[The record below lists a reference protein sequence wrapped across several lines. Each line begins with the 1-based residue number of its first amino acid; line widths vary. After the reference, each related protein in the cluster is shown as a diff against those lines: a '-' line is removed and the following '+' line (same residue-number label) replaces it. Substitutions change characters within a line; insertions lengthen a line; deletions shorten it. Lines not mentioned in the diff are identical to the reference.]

1 MCCEFTIS
9 DPPGIDF
16 KEELRVLHNLIYREI
31 SIWGFSVKS
40 DFLFIK
46 YHEPSDHVE
55 SISLVLCMECQGDNA
70 SVRGGGL
77 SMGFYGTC
85 IWSFDILITSN
96 PHCK

>member
-16 KEELRVLHNLIYREI
+16 KEEFRMLHNLIYRDI

-46 YHEPSDHVE
+46 CHELPVTMLKVE
-55 SISLVLCMECQGDNA
+55 VWSYPWSA
-70 SVRGGGL
+70 RGT
-77 SMGFYGTC
+77 M
-85 IWSFDILITSN
+85 
-96 PHCK
+96 HQ